1 MTCPDPSPLFTRL
14 YVPLTES
21 LLLPAIKWVITV
33 RVQATMSS
41 AFEIVLWGAPV
52 ILLSWGL
59 LLGLGC
65 AVLFRDDHSSA
76 EKPRPSGIGA
86 GA

>member
-1 MTCPDPSPLFTRL
+1 MNSFF
-14 YVPLTES
+14 E
-21 LLLPAIKWVITV
+21 LL
-33 RVQATMSS
+33 
-41 AFEIVLWGAPV
+41 LWGAPA

-65 AVLFRDDHSSA
+65 AMVFRDDYTPP

-86 GA
+86 EA

>member
-1 MTCPDPSPLFTRL
+1 MNSPL
-14 YVPLTES
+14 
-21 LLLPAIKWVITV
+21 
-33 RVQATMSS
+33 
-41 AFEIVLWGAPV
+41 EIVLWGAPV

-65 AVLFRDDHSSA
+65 AALFRDDHSSA

>member
-1 MTCPDPSPLFTRL
+1 
-14 YVPLTES
+14 
-21 LLLPAIKWVITV
+21 
-33 RVQATMSS
+33 MSS
-41 AFEIVLWGAPV
+41 LVEVVLWGAPL

-65 AVLFRDDHSSA
+65 AMVFRDDSPP

-86 GA
+86 EA

>member
-1 MTCPDPSPLFTRL
+1 
-14 YVPLTES
+14 
-21 LLLPAIKWVITV
+21 
-33 RVQATMSS
+33 MSS
-41 AFEIVLWGAPV
+41 LAEVVLWGAPL

-65 AVLFRDDHSSA
+65 AMVFRDDYSPP

-86 GA
+86 EA